1 MLHLNTFLSFI
12 VNIYCDESI
21 TLTRSVSLDRFL
33 LLILSSLK
41 VNGSTLLF
49 YQTSNSSH
57 YSVALGVKRLVVPGV
72 DASIR
77 KQYTN
82 GRMDEWTNGWMNE
95 RTLGWMDG
103 LQIMSQAPYDLRKR
117 KVDAPAR
124 MSINVNMRKIPS
136 PRHHTMKNEH
146 SPGETPSH
154 VITPLDEKFNEML
167 RKPWPVIWQVSR
179 SWRSSDMGQ
188 RFFS

>member
-1 MLHLNTFLSFI
+1 MMLHLNTFLSFI

-57 YSVALGVKRLVVPGV
+57 YSVALGIKRLVVPGV

-82 GRMDEWTNGWMNE
+82 GRMDEWVDE
-95 RTLGWMDG
+95 RTDAWMDG
-103 LQIMSQAPYDLRKR
+103 WTSDHESSPIWLTEAKGGRPRPYVHQRQHEED
-117 KVDAPAR
+117 PQ
-124 MSINVNMRKIPS
+124 S
-136 PRHHTMKNEH
+136 PPPHPEERALAGWDSVPRRHASGRE
-146 SPGETPSH
+146 
-154 VITPLDEKFNEML
+154 V
-167 RKPWPVIWQVSR
+167 
-179 SWRSSDMGQ
+179 
-188 RFFS
+188 